1 MDTVTATPAP
11 ATVPKTADHGIGV
24 GGEILTLALQPGE
37 SAFIRRSS
45 LVFAKGD
52 FGLTTHRIAR
62 TRINIFALFSGD
74 VRWANRYDAKDGPV
88 TLMAARD
95 YPGRIVALPVSPDRP
110 LFLQP
115 TRYLAH
121 RGDLTFNV
129 RRVAKKEFWTL
140 AEVRGTGRVYIKLPG
155 EPKIVP
161 LSSDGAIVDTNYI
174 AAVSGEFKAY
184 GKVFT
189 SGEVMKSGELSN
201 VRLSGAGHFV
211 LQSQNPE
218 EAGNDGG
225 GGIIGSILNALP
237 F

>member
-1 MDTVTATPAP
+1 MDAATPQRTATP
-11 ATVPKTADHGIGV
+11 DHGIGL
-24 GGEILTLALQPGE
+24 GGEVLTLALQPGE
-37 SAFIRRSS
+37 SAWLRRSS

-52 FGLTTHRIAR
+52 FKLTTHRITK
-62 TRINIFALFSGD
+62 TRFNIFALFSGD
-74 VRWANRYDAKDGPV
+74 VRWANRFDAEAGPV

-95 YPGRIVALPVSPDRP
+95 YPGRIVALPVSPQQP
-110 LFLQP
+110 LYLQP

-121 RGDLTFNV
+121 RGDLAFNV

-140 AEVRGTGRVYIKLPG
+140 AEVTGTGRVYIKLPG

-161 LSSDGAIVDTNYI
+161 LCPEGAIVDTNYV
-174 AAVSGEFKAY
+174 AAISGAFQAF

-201 VRLSGAGHFV
+201 VRLSGDGHFV

-225 GGIIGSILNALP
+225 GGVIGSILNALP

>member
-1 MDTVTATPAP
+1 METAKAP
-11 ATVPKTADHGIGV
+11 VKNQPSGDHGIGLGDEV
-24 GGEILTLALQPGE
+24 LTLALQAGE
-37 SAFIRRSS
+37 SAFVRRSS
-45 LVFAKGD
+45 LVFAKGE
-52 FGLTTHRIAR
+52 FRLTTHRIAK
-62 TRINIFALFSGD
+62 TRFNLFAFFSGD
-74 VRWANRYDAKDGPV
+74 VRWANRFDAGPGPV

-140 AEVRGTGRVYIKLPG
+140 AEVSGTGRVYIKLPG
-155 EPKIVP
+155 DPKVLP
-161 LSSDGAIVDTNYI
+161 LCPEGAIVDTNYV
-174 AAVSGEFKAY
+174 AAVSGPFAAF

-189 SGEVMKSGELSN
+189 AGEVMKSGELSN
-201 VRLSGAGHFV
+201 VRLSGEGHFV

-225 GGIIGSILNALP
+225 GGVFGSIMNALP

>member
-1 MDTVTATPAP
+1 MDTAQPLPTRSP
-11 ATVPKTADHGIGV
+11 ATSDHGIGL
-24 GGEILTLALQPGE
+24 GGETLTLALQPGE

-52 FGLTTHRIAR
+52 FKLTTHRIAK
-62 TRINIFALFSGD
+62 TRFNIFALFSGD
-74 VRWANRYDAKDGPV
+74 VRWANRFDAQDAPV

-121 RGDLTFNV
+121 RGDLAFNV

-140 AEVRGTGRVYIKLPG
+140 AEVTGTGRVYIKLPG
-155 EPKIVP
+155 DPKVVA
-161 LSSDGAIVDTNYI
+161 LTSEGAIVDTNYV
-174 AAVSGEFKAY
+174 AAISGDFQAY

-201 VRLSGAGHFV
+201 VRLSGTGHFV

-218 EAGNDGG
+218 ETGNDGG
-225 GGIIGSILNALP
+225 GGLIGSILNALP